1 MRCKNHF
8 LLAQSCMSD
17 QNMQILQIHS
27 DKAVKAAGQGRVSHQ
42 KLLSLSLDVSRNKP
56 GGAPGHQAS
65 YELFEIDAVS
75 KFVARFFPLT
85 CKD

>member
-1 MRCKNHF
+1 
-8 LLAQSCMSD
+8 MSD
-17 QNMQILQIHS
+17 QNMQILQIHF
-27 DKAVKAAGQGRVSHQ
+27 DKAVNRGRKLQVKEVSHQ
-42 KLLSLSLDVSRNKP
+42 KWLALSLDVSRNKP
-56 GGAPGHQAS
+56 GGAPGHQTS